1 MTTASEALGAAEAG
15 GQPAATSNQAEG
27 ATTNGAVATTNGAGA
42 PATAAPAER
51 LDWLGEAPDE
61 LHEFARANGYKG
73 PADVLTNVRELQK
86 YLGADKAGRG
96 LVLPKDADD
105 ADGWSQVYAK
115 LGRPE
120 TPDGYGLT
128 KLEGADPDFAAKSE
142 AKLHELGLS
151 TKQAQALAEWWGAE
165 VTELVGSAEARKAA
179 EAEAAEA
186 SFIKSSEEEMQAF
199 EAQFGDQKD
208 AMTEVARRGAQAFG
222 FSAEELDKIERSIG
236 TKALM
241 QRFLEVG
248 KKLGEDVLP
257 GGRQAGHAL
266 TPATAQE
273 QIAQKLND
281 REFMAKVRS
290 GDPTAKGEMDR
301 LYQAAYPG

>member
-1 MTTASEALGAAEAG
+1 MTTASEALGAAEGAAG
-15 GQPAATSNQAEG
+15 GEAAATEGQAG
-27 ATTNGAVATTNGAGA
+27 ATNGQAA
-42 PATAAPAER
+42 ATAGEAQGQR

-105 ADGWSQVYAK
+105 AEGWQQLYAR

-120 TPDGYGLT
+120 APEGYGLD
-128 KLEGADPDFAAKSE
+128 KLEGADPTFAAE
-142 AKLHELGLS
+142 AAKTFHELGLNDR
-151 TKQAQALAEWWGAE
+151 QAAKLAEWWGKAVTDRAAADDAGYLERAAGEMAE
-165 VTELVGSAEARKAA
+165 LTREWGQAA
-179 EAEAAEA
+179 
-186 SFIKSSEEEMQAF
+186 
-199 EAQFGDQKD
+199 D
-208 AMTEVARRGAQAFG
+208 ANQEVARRGAQAFG